1 MGNFCS
7 FCTQSL
13 EHERNAYAKLGDNER
28 LVACNELLDFDKIRP
43 QNRREKFKPAP
54 TDKEV
59 DVLIVGAGLSGLS
72 AARYLQQH
80 VPNLKVRIIE
90 ARNRAGGRTHSI
102 PSQCCP
108 DVNLDVGGQWIGP
121 GQNRMLNLIKEF
133 NLQLIEQKFSESVNT
148 QDRLIECANYS
159 FPPLSDE
166 EYEQIGIFITL
177 IEENGLAMDINH
189 PWTLPGAKVLDSFT
203 VAEYVQKNVT
213 TVAAQ
218 VEIFMFV
225 QSLLAC
231 DPDTCS
237 VLYLIFNIASGGG
250 MESLSDGTS
259 GAQKWRVKNG
269 TQQISECLVSHLE
282 ERAVPCTFS
291 TLVSSI
297 RTTEGDSSSP
307 AGCVAVIEENFAN
320 ASEKITS
327 EIYAKRVIIA
337 CSPLLAVQKIK
348 FNPPLPPGKKAF
360 CEGIVTG
367 KCVKIIVAYTHPF
380 WETKAPV
387 QSEVCINDIGF
398 VHNIYLGSVG
408 PYPALVGLIT
418 GSAASTYAALP
429 EAQRKKAVYTQFA
442 LMYNCAFDL
451 VSKPVE
457 YVEKNWCVDNF
468 SAGCFSG
475 ILPPGLLT
483 SYGEDIRS
491 VTAGVIH
498 WAGTETS
505 TVYYGYMEGAVLS
518 GERTA
523 VEIMDSLCP

>member
-7 FCTQSL
+7 FCPQPL
-13 EHERNAYAKLGDNER
+13 EQEKNAYAKLNNNER
-28 LVACNELLDFDKIRP
+28 IVAFIEPSNLDDNVHERH
-43 QNRREKFKPAP
+43 QENLNSS

-72 AARYLQQH
+72 AARYLHQH

-90 ARNRAGGRTHSI
+90 ARDRAGGRTHSI
-102 PSQCCP
+102 PSTCCP
-108 DVNLDVGGQWIGP
+108 EVNLDVGGQWIGP
-121 GQNRMLNLIKEF
+121 GQNRMLNLVEEF
-133 NLQLIEQKFSESVNT
+133 DLQLIEQKFSESVNT

-166 EYEQIGIFITL
+166 EYEQIEQFISL
-177 IEENGLAMDINH
+177 IEENGRVMDIHN
-189 PWTLPGAKVLDSFT
+189 PWTLQNAKELDSFT
-203 VAEYVQKNVT
+203 VAEYVQRHIT

-237 VLYLIFNIASGGG
+237 LLYLIFNIASGGG

-269 TQQISECLVSHLE
+269 TQQISECLVNYLAKRQIS
-282 ERAVPCTFS
+282 CSFG
-291 TLVSSI
+291 TLVSNI
-297 RTTEGDSSSP
+297 RLNGSDTNDSKS
-307 AGCVAVIEENFAN
+307 GCVAMIEENFADTN
-320 ASEKITS
+320 SKVTS
-327 EIYAKRVIIA
+327 EIHAKHVVIA

-348 FNPPLPPGKKAF
+348 FDPPLPAGKKAF

-367 KCVKIIVAYTHPF
+367 KCVKILVAYTAPF
-380 WETKAPV
+380 WEAKAPV
-387 QSEVCINDIGF
+387 QSDVCINDIGF
-398 VHNIYLGSVG
+398 VHNIYLGSIG

-418 GSAASTYAALP
+418 GSAASTFAALP
-429 EAQRKKAVYTQFA
+429 EDERKKAVFTQFS
-442 LMYNCAFDL
+442 LMYNCDYEQ

-457 YVEKNWCVDNF
+457 YVEKNWCADNF

-483 SYGEDIRS
+483 SYGDDIRS
-491 VTAGVIH
+491 VTGGVIH

-505 TVYYGYMEGAVLS
+505 TVYYGYMEGAILS

-523 VEIMDSLCP
+523 VEIIDSIRS